1 MVEIIDDEDDKHNNK
16 EKEMEMK
23 MMNTNAS
30 QRFWLKEKMKVTE
43 NLDGIQN
50 EEDDLHQISL
60 KKEEGSWD
68 LFGTFMTFIRT

>member
-1 MVEIIDDEDDKHNNK
+1 MTKITDDEDDKHNNK

-50 EEDDLHQISL
+50 EEDDLH
-60 KKEEGSWD
+60 
-68 LFGTFMTFIRT
+68 